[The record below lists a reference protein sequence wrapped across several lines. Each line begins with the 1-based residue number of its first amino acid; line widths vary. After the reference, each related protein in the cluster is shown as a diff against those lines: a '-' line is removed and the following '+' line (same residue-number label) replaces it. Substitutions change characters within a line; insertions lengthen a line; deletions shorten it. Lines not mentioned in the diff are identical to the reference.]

1 MDAFVEKLDRLTSM
15 ARHQS
20 VPRPLDGES
29 VMARIR
35 GLEMEDDGV
44 LSLPLRFYAG
54 GVAAAA
60 ALALAVTLF
69 AATAWTEMS
78 SPIIAMDTL
87 VDVMDM
93 L

>member
-1 MDAFVEKLDRLTSM
+1 MDAFLEKLDRLASM
-15 ARHQS
+15 ARQQS
-20 VPRPLDGES
+20 VPRPLDGDG

-35 GLEMEDDGV
+35 GLELEVAGV

-60 ALALAVTLF
+60 ALAIAVTLF

-78 SPIIAMDTL
+78 NPLTAIDTL